1 MERPPSNAGEPRVA
15 LRRLRDE
22 NLLSLRNAGTSLSK
36 LNVLVGLNASGKS
49 NFAKLLHLLY
59 NVASTGLPKLGVAG

>member
-22 NLLSLRNAGTSLSK
+22 NLLSPRNAGTSLSK
-36 LNVLVGLNASGKS
+36 LNVLVALTIRGMRVRK
-49 NFAKLLHLLY
+49 
-59 NVASTGLPKLGVAG
+59 